1 MSNDQYNEYYKW
13 KKGQF
18 PNPYPSPYEP
28 NPHGE
33 WEHKQKPIS
42 AAPKPVTIADLFPRV
57 DRWGIGILNQ
67 LDNLKS
73 IADAKPSYPPYNI
86 TRDKSLGDRWE
97 IAIAVAGFRKNEL
110 EVSVEDR
117 TLIVRTDPSKDF
129 AGPDVREVIHQ
140 GIAQRNFEL
149 KFALAEY
156 IQVTKVELKD
166 GLLTI
171 VLEQELPEEKKP
183 KVIDIE

>member
-1 MSNDQYNEYYKW
+1 MNDKENLYNR
-13 KKGQF
+13 KGQF
-18 PNPYPSPYEP
+18 PWEKPYPNPYEP
-28 NPHGE
+28 HPHGE
-33 WEHKQKPIS
+33 WDKQKPTP
-42 AAPKPVTIADLFPRV
+42 PKPVTIADLFPRV

-67 LDNLKS
+67 LDSLKS

-86 TRDKSLGDRWE
+86 IRDKSLGDRWE
-97 IAIAVAGFRKNEL
+97 IDIAVAGFRKDEL

-129 AGPDVREVIHQ
+129 AGPDIREVIHQ

-166 GLLTI
+166 GLLSVI
-171 VLEQELPEEKKP
+171 LEQELPEEKKP
-183 KVIDIE
+183 KIIDIE